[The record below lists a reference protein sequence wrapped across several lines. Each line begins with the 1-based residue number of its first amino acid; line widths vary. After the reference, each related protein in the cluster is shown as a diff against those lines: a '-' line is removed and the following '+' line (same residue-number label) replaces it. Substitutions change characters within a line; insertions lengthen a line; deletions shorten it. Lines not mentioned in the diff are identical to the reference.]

1 MHICRLSD
9 LFSEDELEAL
19 GDVVQIGLEEAREV
33 LASQEKDPPPPF
45 ESQLTSDEVESY
57 VNLMATAKQRVEHL
71 ERIADLLERR

>member
-19 GDVVQIGLEEAREV
+19 GDVVEIGLEEAREA
-33 LASQEKDPPPPF
+33 LAAQESAPPPPF